1 MNITE
6 FYSKQKQSLPII
18 RENGD
23 FRKDLEAVLTRYTE
37 DVKQIDVEIFPS
49 QAIKDEAL
57 EKISTLSDKI
67 KEVVGLYYDG
77 RRANALQSFRGQM
90 ECPDGLFEHIGLYSV
105 NTITLKNHRNDDGGL
120 KQVEEPTIW
129 FRARVFED
137 KREHT
142 FKEMFHIP
150 LNKREKVSTQRY
162 SAPGYPCL
170 YLGNTVYSCWE
181 EMHRKP
187 HFDDLMFSGFRVRNS
202 FTVYDLRIPK
212 EDEFSGENL
221 IKVLLRIPLIIS
233 CMVRVKNTD
242 DPFKPEYIIPQL
254 LIETIICNNREKWQD
269 QQGPCDM
276 PWGVIYTSTHISKD
290 FPYGTD
296 YLENIAL
303 PVISCDGSD
312 GSPDYCEVLA
322 SLFDITDPLCYEYE
336 ALKENDA
343 RVYWNEP
350 LETDEEKIEKQYRE
364 SKMGYLESCI
374 RKGKFYTFPH
384 LFFDM
389 PKDGSIVIPQ
399 DGSPAF
405 IKVRAGGDWECNV
418 IPPDRQI

>member
-1 MNITE
+1 MNISE
-6 FYSKQKQSLPII
+6 FYSKVTQGLPVI
-18 RENGD
+18 RENDD
-23 FRKDLEAVLTRYTE
+23 FQEDLVAALTHYVE
-37 DVKQIDVEIFPS
+37 DVKQIDVESFS
-49 QAIKDEAL
+49 NQEEKDETL
-57 EKISTLSDKI
+57 KKISTLSDKI
-67 KEVVGLYYDG
+67 QKVVSLYYDG
-77 RRANALQSFRGQM
+77 RRANALQAFRGQM
-90 ECPDGLFEHIGLYSV
+90 ECPDGLFEHIGLYSID
-105 NTITLKNHRNDDGGL
+105 ITTLINYRNNKGEL
-120 KQVEEPTIW
+120 ESVKEPTIW

-150 LNKREKVSTQRY
+150 LNKREIVKTQRY

-181 EMHRKP
+181 ELHRQP

-212 EDEFSGENL
+212 EDEFCGENL
-221 IKVLLRIPLIIS
+221 TKVLLRIPLIIS
-233 CMVRVKNTD
+233 CMIRVKNTD
-242 DPFKPEYIIPQL
+242 APFKPEYIIPQL

-276 PWGVIYTSTHISKD
+276 PWGVIYTSTHIGKD

-303 PVISCDGSD
+303 PVISCDG
-312 GSPDYCEVLA
+312 PLDYCEVLA

-336 ALKENDA
+336 VLKQDGTIYLYNDPHEM
-343 RVYWNEP
+343 NEK
-350 LETDEEKIEKQYRE
+350 EKIKYQYNT
-364 SKMGYLESCI
+364 SKMGDLESCI
-374 RKGKFYTFPH
+374 RKGKFYTFPY

-389 PKDGSIVIPQ
+389 PKDGSIIIPQ
-399 DGSPAF
+399 DGSP
-405 IKVRAGGDWECNV
+405 IPINVRAEGAWECNV